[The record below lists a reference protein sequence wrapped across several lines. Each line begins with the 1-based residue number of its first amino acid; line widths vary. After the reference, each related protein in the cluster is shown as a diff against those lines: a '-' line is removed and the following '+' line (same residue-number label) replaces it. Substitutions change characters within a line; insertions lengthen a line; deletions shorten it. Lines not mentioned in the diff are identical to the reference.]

1 MQSGGGWRNR
11 GERDSQSSLL
21 SLLSCSV
28 MSNSFSTPRTVV
40 HQAPL
45 SVGFPRWEYWSGL
58 PFPSPGDLPRPRDRT
73 GISCIGRRI
82 LYHWATREAQIN
94 LLWSHGLLPA
104 RLLWPWD
111 FLDKNTG
118 VVCHFLLPQNS
129 LRCSKVSD
137 SLGYRGNKNFILS

>member
-1 MQSGGGWRNR
+1 MQSGGGWRSR

-28 MSNSFSTPRTVV
+28 MSNSFSTPRTVA

-45 SVGFPRWEYWSGL
+45 SVGFARWEYWSGL
-58 PFPSPGDLPRPRDRT
+58 PFPSPGDLPGPRDWT

-104 RLLWPWD
+104 RLLWQWD

-129 LRCSKVSD
+129 LHCSKVSD
-137 SLGYRGNKNFILS
+137 SLGCRGNKNFILS